1 MSEGAAATAA
11 GAMGKLAGRVAIITG
26 AASGVGAAAAR
37 LFASEGAS
45 VVAADL
51 NAEGAARVAAEIV
64 AEGGIAVSF
73 AVDVSDRDAIGECIA
88 FAVETYGAL
97 HVLVNNAGMSSALPP
112 GGEDVWEKGISTTL
126 SSVYWMSKA
135 ALPHLERSGAGA
147 IVNIASLAGN
157 EVGTPVTWYCG
168 AKAGVVGVT
177 RSFATT
183 HARKGVR
190 TNAVCPGAIDTPR
203 VRTILDQMPG
213 QEEIHDARNPMGRM
227 ATAKEIADVALFL
240 ASDQS
245 ACINGHAIVADG
257 GYSLV
262 S

>member
-1 MSEGAAATAA
+1 
-11 GAMGKLAGRVAIITG
+11 MGKLAGKVAIITG
-26 AASGVGAAAAR
+26 AASGVGEAAAR
-37 LFASEGAS
+37 IFAGEGAS
-45 VVAADL
+45 VVVADL
-51 NAEGAARVAAEIV
+51 NGDGARRVAAAINGAGGV
-64 AEGGIAVSF
+64 ASALV
-73 AVDVSDRDAIGECIA
+73 VDVSDRSQIDACIA
-88 FAVETYGAL
+88 QAVDTHGRL
-97 HVLVNNAGMSSALPP
+97 DIVVNNAGMSSALPP
-112 GGEDVWEKGISTTL
+112 DGEDVWDKGIQTTL

-135 ALPHLERSGAGA
+135 ALPHLEAAGNGA

-183 HARKGVR
+183 YARKGVR
-190 TNAVCPGAIDTPR
+190 ANAICPGAIDTPR

-213 QEEIHDARNPMGRM
+213 QEAIHDARNPMGRM
-227 ATAKEIADVALFL
+227 ASAEEIANVALFL
-240 ASDQS
+240 ASNQS
-245 ACINGHAIVADG
+245 SCINGHAIIADG

>member
-1 MSEGAAATAA
+1 
-11 GAMGKLAGRVAIITG
+11 MGKLNGKVAIITG
-26 AASGVGAAAAR
+26 AASGVGAAAAGI
-37 LFASEGAS
+37 FAGEGAS
-45 VVAADL
+45 VVVADL
-51 NAEGAARVAAEIV
+51 NAEGAARVASEIV
-64 AEGGIAVSF
+64 GAGGSASAF
-73 AVDVSDRDAIGECIA
+73 AVDVSDQSQIDACIA
-88 FAVETYGAL
+88 HAVAAYGRL
-97 HVLVNNAGMSSALPP
+97 DILVNNAGMSSALPP
-112 GGEDVWEKGISTTL
+112 GGEDMWEKGIQTTL

-135 ALPHLERSGAGA
+135 ALPHLAKSGNGA

-190 TNAVCPGAIDTPR
+190 ANAVCPGAIDTPR

-213 QEEIHDARNPMGRM
+213 QEAIHDARNPMGRM
-227 ATAKEIADVALFL
+227 ASAEEIANVALFL

-245 ACINGHAIVADG
+245 SCINGHAIVADG

>member
-1 MSEGAAATAA
+1 
-11 GAMGKLAGRVAIITG
+11 MGRLAGKVAIITG

-37 LFASEGAS
+37 LFASEGAR
-45 VVAADL
+45 VVVADL
-51 NAEGAARVAAEIV
+51 NAEGAAQISAEIV
-64 AEGGIAVSF
+64 ASGGVATPF
-73 AVDVSDRDAIGECIA
+73 AVDVADRSAIGDCVA
-88 FAVETYGAL
+88 HTVQTYGGL
-97 HVLVNNAGMSSALPP
+97 HILVNNAGMSSALPP
-112 GGEDVWEKGISTTL
+112 GGDDIWEQGINTTL

-135 ALPHLERSGAGA
+135 ALPYLESSGGGA

-213 QEEIHDARNPMGRM
+213 QEAIHDARNPMGRM
-227 ATAKEIADVALFL
+227 ASAKEIANVALFL
-240 ASDQS
+240 ASEQS
-245 ACINGHAIVADG
+245 SCINGHAIVADG
-257 GYSLV
+257 GFSLV

>member
-1 MSEGAAATAA
+1 MQRLS
-11 GAMGKLAGRVAIITG
+11 GRVAIITG
-26 AASGVGAAAAR
+26 AASGVGEAAAR
-37 LFASEGAS
+37 IFAAEGAC
-45 VVAADL
+45 VIAADL
-51 NAEGAARVAAEIV
+51 NGEGAERVAGAIV
-64 AEGGIAVSF
+64 AAGGAAV
-73 AVDVSDRDAIGECIA
+73 ACTLDVADRAQIEACVAEVAEAHGRLDI
-88 FAVETYGAL
+88 V
-97 HVLVNNAGMSSALPP
+97 VNNAGMSSALPP
-112 GGEDVWEKGISTTL
+112 GGEDMWDKGIQTTL

-135 ALPHLERSGAGA
+135 ALPHLEATGNGA

-190 TNAVCPGAIDTPR
+190 ANAVCPGAIDTPR

-213 QEEIHDARNPMGRM
+213 QEAIHDARNPMGRM
-227 ATAKEIADVALFL
+227 ATAEEIAQVALFL

-245 ACINGHAIVADG
+245 SCINGHAIIADG

>member
-1 MSEGAAATAA
+1 
-11 GAMGKLAGRVAIITG
+11 MGRLSGKVAIITG

-37 LFASEGAS
+37 IFAREGAS
-45 VVAADL
+45 VIAADL
-51 NAEGAARVAAEIV
+51 NGDGAKAV
-64 AEGGIAVSF
+64 AEEIAAGGGKASAF
-73 AVDVSDRDAIGECIA
+73 TVDVSDRAQIDACLAYAESTFGRLDI
-88 FAVETYGAL
+88 V
-97 HVLVNNAGMSSALPP
+97 VNNAGMSSALPP

-126 SSVYWMSKA
+126 SSVYWMSKG
-135 ALPHLERSGAGA
+135 ALPYLERAGGGA
-147 IVNIASLAGN
+147 IVNVASLAGN

-183 HARKGVR
+183 HARKGIR

-203 VRTILDQMPG
+203 VRVILDQMPG
-213 QEEIHDARNPMGRM
+213 QEDIHNARNPMGRM
-227 ATAKEIADVALFL
+227 ASAEEIANVALFL
-240 ASDQS
+240 ASDES
-245 ACINGHAIVADG
+245 SCINGHAVIADG